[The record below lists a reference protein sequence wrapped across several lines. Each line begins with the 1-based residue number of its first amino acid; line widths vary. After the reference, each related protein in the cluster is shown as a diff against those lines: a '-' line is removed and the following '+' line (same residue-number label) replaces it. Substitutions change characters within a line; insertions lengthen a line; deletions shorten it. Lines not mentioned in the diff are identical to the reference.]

1 MKFVLRTIYLSLAL
15 AGVVLMTGCAS
26 GPKHTYPVT
35 LEDAKAQETKEPQTA
50 FDEYIEV
57 ANKQA
62 ATDKEVAASTLLTA
76 VNFAMD
82 TQKFG
87 LLAGFKPGDKDI
99 PKETQE
105 KMTDQQYHGQ
115 DQAHETLK
123 NIEKTYGMT
132 KVAAGIRNQRLLE
145 KLEVD
150 LDTRNRNSSKMW
162 ERVSYRV
169 VDSIVAMTGRNP
181 GFSYWFALVLIAV
194 VVKVITLPLS
204 MMMYKAQ
211 REMQK
216 VQPALK
222 ALGVKYKD
230 EPQELQKIQMQF
242 YKDHNINPFASCLPM
257 LIQIPFMIW
266 VYNTIRLYEYH
277 FANGT
282 FLWVGKL
289 QHLSPSWIAG
299 NLAQFDVAL
308 LILYTLSMFLTM
320 MLTPAT
326 DPAQAAQQ
334 KQMSIMTTGMMFFF
348 FIQSRWSSAFI
359 LYWLAL
365 NLLSAAQSYY
375 FVYRPNKLN
384 PVVPVAFDDSKSRSD
399 KKTPPK
405 SGGGGA
411 GKLTPAR
418 QGASSGGG
426 QQVRR
431 PRKPRK

>member
-1 MKFVLRTIYLSLAL
+1 M
-15 AGVVLMTGCAS
+15 MTGCVG
-26 GPKHTYPVT
+26 GPKHDYPVT
-35 LEDAKAQETKEPQTA
+35 LAHAKDWESKDPPVA
-50 FDEYIEV
+50 FDEYLDV

-62 ATDKEVAASTLLTA
+62 ATDKELAASTLLTA
-76 VNFAMD
+76 AQFAMD
-82 TQKFG
+82 TQRYG
-87 LLAGFKPGDKDI
+87 VVANAKPGDPGLSKD
-99 PKETQE
+99 TQ
-105 KMTDQQYHGQ
+105 DQILDRQYHGQ

-123 NIEKTYGMT
+123 TIEKSYGMT
-132 KVAAGIRNQRLLE
+132 KVAAAVREQKLLE
-145 KLEVD
+145 KLETQ
-150 LDTRNRNSSKMW
+150 LDDRNKNSHKVW
-162 ERVSYRV
+162 ERVSYRI
-169 VDSIVAMTGRNP
+169 VDSIIGMTGRSP

-194 VVKVITLPLS
+194 IVKTITLPLS
-204 MMMYKAQ
+204 MMMYKSQ
-211 REMQK
+211 REMQR

-222 ALGVKYKD
+222 ALGAKYKD
-230 EPQELQKIQMQF
+230 EPQELQKKQMEF
-242 YKDHNINPFASCLPM
+242 YKEHKINPFASCLPM

-289 QHLSPSWIAG
+289 QHLSPGNIAG
-299 NLAQFDVAL
+299 NLAQFDLAL

-375 FVYRPNKLN
+375 FVYRPNKMN
-384 PVVPVAFDDSKSRSD
+384 PVVPMSYDEPKSNTD
-399 KKTPPK
+399 KKNPPK
-405 SGGGGA
+405 SGGGGT

-418 QGASSGGG
+418 QGASGNGG